1 MPLQQL
7 IDRAYVLGYNTGEK
21 GCSIAAMDKNRKKF
35 IEDIVYYLEKAYN
48 DGWFDKHFQIEQEK
62 KEGEF

>member
-1 MPLQQL
+1 MSLQQL
-7 IDRAYVLGYNTGEK
+7 IDMAYRLGYNTRVK
-21 GCSIAAMDKNRKKF
+21 GCSIAAMDKNRKEF